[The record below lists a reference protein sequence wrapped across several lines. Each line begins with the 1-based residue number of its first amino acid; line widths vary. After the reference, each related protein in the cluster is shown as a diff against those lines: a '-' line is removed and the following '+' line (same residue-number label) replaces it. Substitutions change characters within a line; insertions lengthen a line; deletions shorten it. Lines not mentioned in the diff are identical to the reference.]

1 VKHPYPEEAMRPPST
16 DPSIPIAISLPKSMV
31 DALQAKRE
39 QTGMPVSAS
48 IRKALEQAAT

>member
-1 VKHPYPEEAMRPPST
+1 
-16 DPSIPIAISLPKSMV
+16 MV